1 MSSFVEDLEAS
12 ARGRFVR
19 WHPALWREL
28 LSGPAQQLGGALS
41 AAGLSER
48 EAEPLL
54 RTYLQLSAEAIGL
67 GYLYPSSAGR
77 QNFFT
82 LAWSELVPRML
93 AAVSPSERAR
103 VLAQLWNLGENLES
117 APPWVQRLFC
127 RVGQT
132 LPSLENIED
141 RLRERTAE
149 AMEPPERKVGYTSQ
163 AHWVDLSRE
172 DARFL
177 PGPLH
182 FLAPTVVCVH
192 DRHRGAV
199 AGREAATQGVWMT
212 ETPVLLG
219 AMGCQETPAVERAGL
234 YLLKDVERKDPRADE
249 WFSSTANEWRV
260 AATLHTS
267 QHLVVLVPA

>member
-1 MSSFVEDLEAS
+1 MSGFVDELEAN

-19 WHPALWREL
+19 WHPALWREV
-28 LSGPAQQLGGALS
+28 LSGPAQQLGEALS

-67 GYLYPSSAGR
+67 GYLYPASAGR

-82 LAWSELVPRML
+82 LAWAQLVPRLL
-93 AAVSPSERAR
+93 AAAPHSQRAP

-127 RVGQT
+127 RVGQA
-132 LPSLENIED
+132 LPSLDDIEA

-149 AMEPPERKVGYTSQ
+149 AMEPPERKVGYSAQ
-163 AHWVDLSRE
+163 ALWVDLSRE
-172 DARFL
+172 DSRFL

-192 DRHRGAV
+192 DRHRGAA
-199 AGREAATQGVWMT
+199 AGREAATQGVWLS
-212 ETPVLLG
+212 ETPMLLG
-219 AMGCQETPAVERAGL
+219 SMGCRETPEVERAGL
-234 YLLKDVERKDPRADE
+234 YLLKDVERRDPRADE
-249 WFSSTANEWRV
+249 WFCSTANEWRV
-260 AATLHTS
+260 AATLYTS
-267 QHLVVLVPA
+267 QQLVVLVPS